1 MWFKK
6 KSYITIPIE
15 GPLLRPASIQE
26 YLSLPPSKRHGVIIT
41 SELVTE
47 ICEAI
52 RDGNDFD
59 IDEHISTLDATG
71 LLELHRKI
79 IIAREQGN

>member
-1 MWFKK
+1 MWFRRKIHLTLPVEDK
-6 KSYITIPIE
+6 R
-15 GPLLRPASIQE
+15 LRPASIQE
-26 YLSLPPSKRHGVIIT
+26 YLSLTPSQRSGVILT

-52 RDGNDFD
+52 RDDNDFD
-59 IDEHISTLDATG
+59 IDAYISSLDAAG

-79 IIAREQGN
+79 VIARGRSK